1 MNIKPFNL
9 EEFRTNPLRKVVTRE
24 GKPVRILC
32 TDAKGDYP
40 IFGLALDEDGSE
52 YTIRCKQD
60 GIGSFDEDDLFFAP
74 TNHEGFMNIYYRDNR
89 YISGV
94 AIHNTEEEAKR
105 FIFPDRGYIT
115 TIKVEWED

>member
-1 MNIKPFNL
+1 MKPFNL
-9 EEFRTNPLRKVVTRE
+9 KEYLINPLRKVVTRE
-24 GKPVRILC
+24 GKSVRILC

-40 IFGLALDEDGSE
+40 IFGLALDDDGSE
-52 YTIRCKQD
+52 HTIRSGQD
-60 GIGSFDEDDLFFAP
+60 GIGGFDKDDLFFVS
-74 TNHEGFMNIYYRDNR
+74 TSHEGFMNIYNRDNR

-115 TIKVEWED
+115 TIKIKWED